1 MKKRHAAL
9 AALALVGILSGC
21 GQTKTQPETQAADN
35 TVSISPVEKTTAEKQ
50 SGAVI
55 EYLFSGNNTEANGIT
70 FNFYTWNNKTW
81 ENMDKPI
88 GVYGMGLNNGTGTII
103 LRHDADK
110 INAPYDIK
118 MTFPSGGASLQY
130 GDPSG
135 VGKLLSNRVTM
146 AVAGQER
153 PIDDLAVDTEIP
165 LVVRVFDYKDGGT
178 DEGMYTVDINA
189 FTDPDSSE
197 TLKNCIFAEAITVKF
212 VHDDS
217 VS

>member
-9 AALALVGILSGC
+9 AALALVGMLSGC
-21 GQTKTQPETQAADN
+21 GQAPSQPETQAADN
-35 TVSISPVEKTTAEKQ
+35 TVSISPVEQTTTEKQ

-70 FNFYTWNNKTW
+70 FNTYTYNGKTW

-88 GVYGMGLNNGTGTII
+88 GVYGMGLNSGTGTII

-110 INAPYDIK
+110 INAAYDIK

-135 VGKLLSNRVTM
+135 VSKWPSDSVKV
-146 AVAGQER
+146 AVAGQESS
-153 PIDDLAVDTEIP
+153 IDDLAVGIEIP
-165 LVVRVFDYKDGGT
+165 IVVRVFDYKDGGT